1 MEYWRYYGF
10 AKNDKVNDEAIR
22 KKNGSKK
29 EAIQYIAKKY

>member
-22 KKNGSKK
+22 KKMEVKK
-29 EAIQYIAKKY
+29 KLSNT